1 MKLLSDLL
9 LNKRVAYS
17 QDSDPLRQVTRIL
30 YPIGGRFRKKKGS
43 GPPDNNGA
51 TYPASNKKLL
61 GAPGIATRSIL
72 TSKKDATCL
81 ETLFGQTDYDTDEQ
95 TTKWSAGPRTL

>member
-1 MKLLSDLL
+1 MALL
-9 LNKRVAYS
+9 LGARMLLGTRAS
-17 QDSDPLRQVTRIL
+17 LLVTRAL
-30 YPIGGRFRKKKGS
+30 LPIR
-43 GPPDNNGA
+43 
-51 TYPASNKKLL
+51 NKKLL